1 MALIIVGVLCVWTGL
16 AVRLSF
22 LHLGPNETLKERV
35 RRIRHYE
42 RELVAG
48 RGRIHDAS
56 GATLALDLDTKDVIV
71 DPKTILANGQA
82 QAVARQLSVVLGI
95 PLSKVESR
103 VNRPGRRYE
112 YIKKYV
118 QHDEFEQIIRMKLA
132 GVFMED
138 SSARYY
144 PHDSM
149 LCHVIGFA
157 NLASDGCA
165 GIELKL
171 DRKLRGTPG
180 LQVSERDGRRREIY
194 EKRTVQIAPE
204 TGCDVHLTV
213 DVQVQYVV
221 EQALQSAV
229 HEYNAKSGWAV
240 VQEVKTGRILAM
252 ASLPAFSLNEYRRV
266 HEEELLNRVIGYSYE
281 PGSTMKA
288 AVIAAAL
295 QERVVTE
302 TTMIDCEGGTWY
314 YKGRPLRDFHPYGL
328 LSVADVLKKSS
339 NIGTAKIA
347 LLLGEKRLDTYL
359 RAFGIGRRTGIELP
373 GEEGGVFHARK
384 NWDSLT
390 ITRVPM
396 GHAVAVTALQMVA
409 MYSAIANEGK
419 LLRPRIVDLVTNAS
433 GEAVYRSEVEVVG
446 TPLSLDTSRTMRR
459 LLKRVSEQGG
469 TARRARIEGYDV
481 AGKTG
486 TAEKVINGKYAKH
499 ANIASFVG
507 FLPADNPEL
516 CILTVVDEPH
526 KFTTGGR
533 VAAPIFKEIA
543 EQIVRYLG
551 IPPGGWEYPMY
562 AENGQDTPAGSTV
575 P

>member
-1 MALIIVGVLCVWTGL
+1 MAVIILVVTGAWAGL
-16 AVRLSF
+16 AVRLTF

-48 RGRIHDAS
+48 RGRILDAS
-56 GATLALDLDTKDVIV
+56 GATLALDLDTKDIIV
-71 DPKTILANGQA
+71 DPQRILENGQA
-82 QAVARQLSVVLGI
+82 RAVARQLSASLGV
-95 PLSKVESR
+95 PLNRVEAR

-112 YIKKYV
+112 YIQKYV
-118 QHDEFEQIIRMKLA
+118 QHDQFEQIERMKLA

-171 DRKLRGTPG
+171 DQELKGTPG
-180 LQVSERDGRRREIY
+180 RQVSEKDGLRREIY
-194 EKRTVQIAPE
+194 EKRSVQIAAE

-213 DVQVQYVV
+213 DINVQYVV
-221 EQALQSAV
+221 EQALQKAV
-229 HEYNAKSGWAV
+229 HEHNAKSAWAV

-252 ASLPAFSLNEYRRV
+252 ASLPAFSLNEYRSV
-266 HEEELLNRVIGYSYE
+266 HEDQLLNRVIGYSYE

-288 AVIAAAL
+288 AVIAAAFN
-295 QERVVTE
+295 EGIVTE
-302 TTMIDCEGGTWY
+302 DLMVDCEHGTWFY
-314 YKGRPLRDFHPYGL
+314 RGRPLRDFHPYGL
-328 LSVADVLKKSS
+328 LSVPDVLKKSS

-347 LLLGEKRLDTYL
+347 LMLGEQRLESYL
-359 RAFGIGRRTGIELP
+359 RWFGLGRRTGIELP
-373 GEEGGVFHARK
+373 GEETGVFHARK

-390 ITRVPM
+390 ITRLPM
-396 GHAVAVTALQMVA
+396 GHAVSVTALQMVA
-409 MYSAIANEGK
+409 MYSAIANDGK
-419 LLRPRIVDLVTNAS
+419 LLRPRIVDLVTNAG
-433 GEAVYRSEVEVVG
+433 GEAIYRSEVEVVG
-446 TPLSLDTSRTMRR
+446 TPIRPETSRIMRR

-486 TAEKVINGKYAKH
+486 TAEKVINGRYAKH

-507 FLPADNPEL
+507 FLPANNPEL

-526 KFTTGGR
+526 KFHTGGR

-562 AENGQDTPAGSTV
+562 AESR
-575 P
+575 